1 MADSYKPL
9 KRKIKLTKRQSQVLE
24 AIKKLTDKS
33 AQSPTFNEV
42 SKSVGF
48 NAKDA
53 LVSLRRRGCVTWGRR
68 AQRSLRILREP
79 TGKSGKL
86 VRTDVGKPLP
96 ALKAPLAK
104 TVPTPSPILA
114 KVPFSTKAG
123 YTLEDLKKVESELED
138 NLQAVRKVIKLVERL
153 A

>member
-1 MADSYKPL
+1 MADGYKPL
-9 KRKIKLTKRQSQVLE
+9 KRKMKLTKRQANVLT
-24 AIKKLTDKS
+24 ALSKYMHKHN
-33 AQSPTFNEV
+33 QSPTFQELSDV
-42 SKSVGF
+42 VGF

-68 AQRSLRILREP
+68 AQRSLTILREP

-86 VRTDVGKPLP
+86 VRTDVGTHSKT
-96 ALKAPLAK
+96 KAI

-114 KVPFSTKAG
+114 KVPFSGKAN

-138 NLQAVRKVIKLVERL
+138 NLYAVRKVIRLVERL